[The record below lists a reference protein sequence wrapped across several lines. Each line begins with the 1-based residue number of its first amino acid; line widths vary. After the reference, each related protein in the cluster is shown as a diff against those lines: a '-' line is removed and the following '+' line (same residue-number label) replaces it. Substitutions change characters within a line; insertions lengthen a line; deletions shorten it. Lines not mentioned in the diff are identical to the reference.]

1 MSKPRAGFSLL
12 MLVTFLAFIS
22 IGFPDAVLGVAWPS
36 IRETFDRPLPDIGFI
51 LFSSGTGYFLSG
63 IFAGT
68 AIERLGVGRL
78 LAVSTSAV
86 AIGLFGY
93 AATPSFW
100 TLLVAAVLIGFGSGA
115 IDAGLN
121 VYASEHFSV
130 TVMNWLHAFFGIG
143 AMLGPFIMAATLGA
157 GASWRI
163 GYVFVASVIAAM
175 AVVFILTVRRWN
187 DGAQQTGDPE
197 LRVSAREVLGLP
209 LVWLHVVIFFVMCGL
224 EASAGVWTATMM
236 LGRFDASA
244 GEAGLWTGIFWGSM
258 ALGRL
263 LLAPL
268 SGDLNPARLVQL
280 CTIGVLAGSV
290 LMTRDQQWVFQAG
303 LIVFGLSMA
312 PLFPTLM
319 SLTPIR
325 LGSQVAIHSIGFQVS
340 AATIGIAGIPTIGGL
355 LAERT
360 SLVAIPWTMAAGAL
374 VVIALET
381 LLRTRTASPATSKP
395 VTPAT

>member
-1 MSKPRAGFSLL
+1 

-381 LLRTRTASPATSKP
+381 LLRIRTASPATSKP

>member
-1 MSKPRAGFSLL
+1 
-12 MLVTFLAFIS
+12 
-22 IGFPDAVLGVAWPS
+22 
-36 IRETFDRPLPDIGFI
+36 
-51 LFSSGTGYFLSG
+51 
-63 IFAGT
+63 
-68 AIERLGVGRL
+68 RL
-78 LAVSTSAV
+78 LALSTSAV

-100 TLLVAAVLIGFGSGA
+100 ALLAAAVLIGFGSGA

-143 AMLGPFIMAATLGA
+143 AMLGPFIMAGTLTA
-157 GASWRI
+157 DASWRI
-163 GYVFVASVIAAM
+163 GYVIVASVIAAM
-175 AVVFILTVRRWN
+175 AVVFILTIPRWS
-187 DGAQQTGDPE
+187 DGAHQHADEPE
-197 LRVSAREVLGLP
+197 SRVTFAHVLRLP
-209 LVWLHVVIFFVMCGL
+209 LVWLQVVIFFVMCGI
-224 EASAGVWTATMM
+224 EASAGAWTATMM

-244 GEAGLWTGIFWGSM
+244 GEAGLWAGIFWGAM

-280 CTIGVLAGSV
+280 GTIAVLVGCL
-290 LMTRDQQWVFQAG
+290 LMTRDQQWVFQVG
-303 LIVFGLSMA
+303 LIVFGLGMA

-340 AATIGIAGIPTIGGL
+340 AGTIGIAGIPTIAGF
-355 LAERT
+355 LADRT
-360 SLVAIPWTMAAGAL
+360 SLVAIPWTMAAGAVL
-374 VVIALET
+374 VIALET
-381 LLRTRTASPATSKP
+381 LLRTRTASRPASEPISPATS
-395 VTPAT
+395 